1 MFIICASKEELDV
14 ISHYNDKI
22 LGILLRVAALRVD
35 VSCRG

>member
-1 MFIICASKEELDV
+1 MFIVCASKEPDV